1 MIVSVLIWGGLRVVF
16 SWAIDFFFQCFT
28 MVGSGSYLQFQ
39 FPCVWMASFVEFL
52 KREVKCVE
60 TVGYSVFCS
69 PYSQV
74 LQGTFS

>member
-1 MIVSVLIWGGLRVVF
+1 MIVSVLIWRLRIVF
-16 SWAIDFFFQCFT
+16 SWAIDFFQCFA

-39 FPCVWMASFVEFL
+39 FLCVWMASFVEFL
-52 KREVKCVE
+52 KRLVKCVE
-60 TVGYSVFCS
+60 TVGCSVFCS